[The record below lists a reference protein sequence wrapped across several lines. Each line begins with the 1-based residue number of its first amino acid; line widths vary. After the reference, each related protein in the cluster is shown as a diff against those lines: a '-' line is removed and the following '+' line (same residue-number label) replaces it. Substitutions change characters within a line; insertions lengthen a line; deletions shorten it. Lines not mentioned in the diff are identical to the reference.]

1 MVPLLIVYEERL
13 LIMHSVSNSLFDC
26 GVPERGEKQAGAELG
41 NRRRNVAKTLWS
53 IVTDLLIHHIEESF
67 GGFLLIKKTKITE
80 LLTYM
85 DKIRI

>member
-1 MVPLLIVYEERL
+1 M
-13 LIMHSVSNSLFDC
+13 
-26 GVPERGEKQAGAELG
+26 
-41 NRRRNVAKTLWS
+41 AKTLWS
-53 IVTDLLIHHIEESF
+53 IVTDLLIYLIEESF

>member
-41 NRRRNVAKTLWS
+41 EGMWQKLYGA
-53 IVTDLLIHHIEESF
+53 
-67 GGFLLIKKTKITE
+67 
-80 LLTYM
+80 
-85 DKIRI
+85 